1 MSDMASTA
9 ETPERRITVE
19 EFDRMWNSGIIGPDD
34 RVELIDGRIV
44 RREMMNAPHASIM
57 ARMTQRLND
66 ALGEVAMIWA
76 QLPFVAA
83 ERSKPVPDFALMK
96 QRDDY
101 YAGALPVPG
110 DVIAVVEVSDT
121 RLRFDRGTKL
131 RLYAKAG
138 IPEYWVVDVK
148 KKTIEVY
155 REPHELGYA
164 PPAVAKKGERVS
176 FAAFPDV
183 AFSVDELLG

>member
-9 ETPERRITVE
+9 ESPERLITVE
-19 EFDRMWNSGIIGPDD
+19 EFDRMWESGIIKPDD

-44 RREMMNAPHASIM
+44 RREPVNAPHLSIM
-57 ARMTQRLND
+57 LRMTDQFRR
-66 ALGEVAMIWA
+66 ALGEAVLVFA
-76 QLPFVAA
+76 QLPIVAS
-83 ERSKPVPDFALMK
+83 ERSKPFPDFALIK

-101 YAGALPVPG
+101 YVGGLPVPD

-121 RLRFDRGTKL
+121 RLRYDRGPKL

-164 PPAVAKKGERVS
+164 APTVAKKGEPVS

-183 AFSVDELLG
+183 VFSVDELLG